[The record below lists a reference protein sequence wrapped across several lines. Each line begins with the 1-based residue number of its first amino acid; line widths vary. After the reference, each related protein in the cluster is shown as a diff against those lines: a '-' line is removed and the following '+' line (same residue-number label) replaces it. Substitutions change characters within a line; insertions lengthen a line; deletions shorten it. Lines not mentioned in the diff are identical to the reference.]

1 VSHFEY
7 IMVMVSIILGLGLT
21 LALRGIS
28 RLIRSPQREPVVV
41 LWAIFLV
48 FLYLQNWWAFW
59 DMTTVV
65 DWNIL
70 KFLFISLYVCTVYAM
85 TELML
90 PMNSPPKTDWLAH
103 FNSVRKWFFGMT
115 IVLAML
121 GILLSWYITGVPLV
135 HPYRIMQLIIL
146 SLAFVGWFTPN
157 LAVHRWIAALFLV
170 VLFTGQVLFRL
181 MPGLSG

>member
-1 VSHFEY
+1 MSHFEY

-28 RLIRSPQREPVVV
+28 RLIRSPRRETAVV

-59 DMTTVV
+59 DMEVVV
-65 DWNIL
+65 DWTIL
-70 KFLFISLYVCTVYAM
+70 KFLFISLYVCTIYAM

-90 PMNSPPKTDWLAH
+90 PMTSAPGMDWRSH
-103 FNSVRKWFFGMT
+103 FNSIRKWFFGMT

-121 GILLSWYITGVPLV
+121 GIMLSWYITAVPLI

-146 SLAFVGWFTPN
+146 ALAIVGWFTPN
-157 LAVHRWIAALFLV
+157 LTVHRWIAALFIV
-170 VLFTGQVLFRL
+170 VLFTGQILFRL
-181 MPGLSG
+181 FPGLSG

>member
-1 VSHFEY
+1 MSHFEY
-7 IMVMVSIILGLGLT
+7 IMVMVAIILGLGLT

-28 RLIRSPQREPVVV
+28 RLIRSTRREPAVV

-59 DMTTVV
+59 DMEGVN

-70 KFLFISLYVCTVYAM
+70 KFLFIALYVCTIYAM

-90 PMNSPPKTDWLAH
+90 PMASTPDIDWLEH
-103 FNSVRKWFFGMT
+103 FKSIRKWFFGMT
-115 IVLAML
+115 VALAVL
-121 GILLSWYITGVPLV
+121 GITLSWYISGVPLV
-135 HPYRIMQLIIL
+135 HPYRAMQLIIL
-146 SLAFVGWFTPN
+146 FMAIIGWLTPN
-157 LAVHRWIAALFLV
+157 VAIHRWIALLFIL

-181 MPGLSG
+181 FPGLSG